1 MLEQPQLSGRGQRNA
16 SLAASLALHSVV
28 LLALGMHLEPVFVKP
43 STVVYGAQGTAVRI
57 YLPSQESAETR
68 TAPPLPPPTHKALL
82 TLPLPQAT
90 QPKTEPNS
98 EPVPQKNQ
106 IAEQS
111 GATTAGSPYGS
122 DSESLMGDDV
132 RPALPMTF
140 MDPHVSRSELPP
152 GVQGDVVVEITIDA
166 AGNVVET
173 KLLQA
178 IGYGIDQK
186 VVAALHEWRFRPAT
200 RNGVAIPSKHD
211 VHYHFPG

>member
-1 MLEQPQLSGRGQRNA
+1 MLEKPQLSGRSQWNGSLVA
-16 SLAASLALHSVV
+16 SVAIHGIA
-28 LLALGMHLEPVFVKP
+28 LLALGIRLEPVFVKP
-43 STVVYGAQGTAVRI
+43 SQVTRGADGTAVRI
-57 YLPSQESAETR
+57 YLPSEESPEKR
-68 TAPPLPPPTHKALL
+68 PAPPPPPPTQAAQL
-82 TLPLPQAT
+82 TIPLPQAKH
-90 QPKTEPNS
+90 PKTEPDPVAS
-98 EPVPQKNQ
+98 KTETAEPV
-106 IAEQS
+106 AGS
-111 GATTAGSPYGS
+111 TAAGSPYGS
-122 DSESLMGDDV
+122 DSGLFTGDDV

-173 KLLQA
+173 KLLQT

-186 VVAALHEWRFRPAT
+186 VVSALHEWRFRPAT